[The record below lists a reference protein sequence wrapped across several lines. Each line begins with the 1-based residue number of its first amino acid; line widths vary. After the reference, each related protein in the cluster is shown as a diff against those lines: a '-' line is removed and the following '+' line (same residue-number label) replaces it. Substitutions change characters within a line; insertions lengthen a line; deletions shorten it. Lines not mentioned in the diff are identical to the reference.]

1 MSGTARPGDPD
12 RETANR
18 ETANRE
24 TANRETANRETADR
38 QTADPAPAEP
48 EGGESACWLDRVCA
62 DCGAIQDTAPFARCA
77 RCGAP
82 RE

>member
-1 MSGTARPGDPD
+1 MSGTARPGDPE

-18 ETANRE
+18 ETESRA
-24 TANRETANRETADR
+24 AAAPDPGPDP
-38 QTADPAPAEP
+38 APAPAEP
-48 EGGESACWLDRVCA
+48 EGGEPACWLDRVCA
-62 DCGAIQDTAPFARCA
+62 DCGAIQDAAPFARCA

>member
-1 MSGTARPGDPD
+1 MSGSARPGDPD
-12 RETANR
+12 RETVNR
-18 ETANRE
+18 ETAVP
-24 TANRETANRETADR
+24 DPDP
-38 QTADPAPAEP
+38 DPAPAEP
-48 EGGESACWLDRVCA
+48 EGGEPACWLDRVCA

>member
-12 RETANR
+12 PDPHPDPDPEM
-18 ETANRE
+18 
-24 TANRETANRETADR
+24 ADL
-38 QTADPAPAEP
+38 APAEP
-48 EGGESACWLDRVCA
+48 EGGDPACWLERVCA
-62 DCGAIQDTAPFARCA
+62 DCGAIQDTAHFARCA

>member
-12 RETANR
+12 RETANG
-18 ETANRE
+18 ETVNR
-24 TANRETANRETADR
+24 R
-38 QTADPAPAEP
+38 TADPAPAEP

-77 RCGAP
+77 RCGAL

>member
-12 RETANR
+12 RETA
-18 ETANRE
+18 
-24 TANRETANRETADR
+24 
-38 QTADPAPAEP
+38 DPAPAEP
-48 EGGESACWLDRVCA
+48 EPEGGDPACWLERVCA
-62 DCGAIQDTAPFARCA
+62 DCGAIQDTAHFARCA

>member
-12 RETANR
+12 RETA
-18 ETANRE
+18 
-24 TANRETANRETADR
+24 DR
-38 QTADPAPAEP
+38 QKADPAPAEP

-62 DCGAIQDTAPFARCA
+62 DCGAIQDTARFARCA

>member
-12 RETANR
+12 RE
-18 ETANRE
+18 
-24 TANRETANRETADR
+24 
-38 QTADPAPAEP
+38 PAGPPPAEP
-48 EGGESACWLDRVCA
+48 EGGDPACWLDRVCA
-62 DCGAIQDTAPFARCA
+62 DCGAIQDTAGFTHCA

>member
-12 RETANR
+12 RETA
-18 ETANRE
+18 
-24 TANRETANRETADR
+24 
-38 QTADPAPAEP
+38 DPTPAEP
-48 EGGESACWLDRVCA
+48 EGGDPACWLEMVCA
-62 DCGAIQDTAPFARCA
+62 DCGAMQDTAEFTRCA

>member
-12 RETANR
+12 RETAH
-18 ETANRE
+18 
-24 TANRETANRETADR
+24 RETADR
-38 QTADPAPAEP
+38 EMADPDPDPAPAPAEP

-77 RCGAP
+77 RCGVP
-82 RE
+82 GE

>member
-12 RETANR
+12 RETAD
-18 ETANRE
+18 
-24 TANRETANRETADR
+24 RETADPDPDP
-38 QTADPAPAEP
+38 DPAPAEP
-48 EGGESACWLDRVCA
+48 EGGEPACWLDRVCA

>member
-12 RETANR
+12 RETAH
-18 ETANRE
+18 
-24 TANRETANRETADR
+24 RETADR
-38 QTADPAPAEP
+38 ETADPDPDPALAPAEP
-48 EGGESACWLDRVCA
+48 EGGEPACWLDRVCA
-62 DCGAIQDTAPFARCA
+62 DCGAIQDTAPFVRCA

>member
-24 TANRETANRETADR
+24 TVNRETADR

-77 RCGAP
+77 RCGAL

>member
-12 RETANR
+12 RET
-18 ETANRE
+18 T
-24 TANRETANRETADR
+24 DPDPDP
-38 QTADPAPAEP
+38 DPAPAEP
-48 EGGESACWLDRVCA
+48 EGGEPACWLDRVCA

>member
-18 ETANRE
+18 EKVN
-24 TANRETANRETADR
+24 
-38 QTADPAPAEP
+38 PAPAPNPAPTPGPADP

-82 RE
+82 GE

>member
-18 ETANRE
+18 ETANGE
-24 TANRETANRETADR
+24 TVNRETVNRR
-38 QTADPAPAEP
+38 TADPAPAEP

>member
-1 MSGTARPGDPD
+1 MARPGDPD

-18 ETANRE
+18 ETVNRQIANSE
-24 TANRETANRETADR
+24 S
-38 QTADPAPAEP
+38 ADPDPDPARAEP
-48 EGGESACWLDRVCA
+48 EGGEPACWLDRVCA
-62 DCGAIQDTAPFARCA
+62 DCGAIQDTASFARCA

>member
-18 ETANRE
+18 ETANGE
-24 TANRETANRETADR
+24 TVNRR
-38 QTADPAPAEP
+38 TADPAPAEP

>member
-12 RETANR
+12 REP
-18 ETANRE
+18 
-24 TANRETANRETADR
+24 
-38 QTADPAPAEP
+38 ADPPPAEP
-48 EGGESACWLDRVCA
+48 EGGDPACWLDRVCA
-62 DCGAIQDTAPFARCA
+62 DCGAIQDTAGFTHCA

>member
-12 RETANR
+12 RATANR
-18 ETANRE
+18 
-24 TANRETANRETADR
+24 DPDP
-38 QTADPAPAEP
+38 DPAPAEP
-48 EGGESACWLDRVCA
+48 EGGEPACWLDRVCA

-82 RE
+82 PE

>member
-12 RETANR
+12 RETV
-18 ETANRE
+18 
-24 TANRETANRETADR
+24 NRETADP
-38 QTADPAPAEP
+38 DPAPAEP

-62 DCGAIQDTAPFARCA
+62 DCGAIQDTACFARCA

>member
-12 RETANR
+12 PGTADREAVDP
-18 ETANRE
+18 
-24 TANRETANRETADR
+24 ETADR
-38 QTADPAPAEP
+38 EAADPAPAEP
-48 EGGESACWLDRVCA
+48 EGGDPACWLERVCA
-62 DCGAIQDTAPFARCA
+62 DCGAIQDTAHFARCA